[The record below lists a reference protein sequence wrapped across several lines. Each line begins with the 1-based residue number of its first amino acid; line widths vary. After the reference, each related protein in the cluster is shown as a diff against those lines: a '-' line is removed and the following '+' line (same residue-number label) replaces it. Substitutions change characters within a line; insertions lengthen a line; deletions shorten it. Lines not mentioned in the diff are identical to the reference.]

1 MKRFEIGE
9 RYEMRSICDHECI
22 WSYTVKARTA
32 QTITLIDEKG
42 KEFKCRIIKAISQMD
57 NREAV
62 RPLGTYSMAPT
73 LRA

>member
-1 MKRFEIGE
+1 MKRFEEGK

-32 QTITLIDEKG
+32 QTVTLIDEKG
-42 KEFKCRIIKAISQMD
+42 KELKCRIIKAISEMD